1 MSSVSAL
8 PQYVAREL
16 DYPLTYTQSG
26 TGQPL
31 LLIHGSLC
39 DYRYWRW
46 QIPAFSA
53 QTHVIA
59 PSLRG
64 YWPNAFQ
71 TENTAFNVD
80 QHTRDLI
87 QFIRSRNEPMHV
99 LGHSR
104 GAHIALELA
113 CTAPELTRS
122 LILADP
128 GFRLPGDPQSH
139 SFQFEVVEKLKQGD
153 IEGALAQF
161 VDTVNAPGT
170 WRQMVSWFK
179 TMVKDNAYTLLSQIN
194 EIDLHFDLKR
204 VREIS
209 VPVLLLGGANS
220 PARYRHR
227 LDVLE
232 QLLVQARRATVPL
245 AAHGMNLANP
255 KAFNEQVLQFLTVQA
270 KTSASGT
277 T

>member
-1 MSSVSAL
+1 MPSVPDL
-8 PQYVAREL
+8 PQYIAQEL

-26 TGQPL
+26 AGQPL

-46 QIPAFSA
+46 QIPAFSN
-53 QTHVIA
+53 QVHVIA

-64 YWPNAFQ
+64 YWPNALHA
-71 TENTAFNVD
+71 ESAAFSIA

-87 QFIRSRNEPMHV
+87 DFVRSRGEPMHV

-104 GAHIALELA
+104 GAHIALALA
-113 CTAPELTRS
+113 SAVPEMTRS

-139 SFQFEVVEKLKQGD
+139 SFQFDVVEKLKRGD
-153 IEGALAQF
+153 LEGALAQF
-161 VDTVNAPGT
+161 VDTVNGPGT

-179 TMVKDNAYTLLSQIN
+179 TMVKDNAYTLLSQIH
-194 EIDLHFDLKR
+194 EVDAPFDSGCLQKIDM
-204 VREIS
+204 
-209 VPVLLLGGANS
+209 PVLLMGGANS
-220 PARYRHR
+220 PDRYRRR

-232 QLLVQARRATVPL
+232 SLLTQAHRVTVPL

-255 KAFNEQVLQFLTVQA
+255 KAFNEQVLQFLGQHTQMREA
-270 KTSASGT
+270 RAT
-277 T
+277 

>member
-1 MSSVSAL
+1 MPSAPVL
-8 PQYVAREL
+8 PQYVAHEL

-26 TGQPL
+26 KGQPL

-46 QIPAFSA
+46 QIPAFSNQA
-53 QTHVIA
+53 QVIA

-64 YWPNAFQ
+64 YWPNAFHA
-71 TENTAFNVD
+71 ENAAFSVA

-87 QFIRSRNEPMHV
+87 EFIRSRHEPMHI

-113 CTAPELTRS
+113 CAAPELTRS

-128 GFRLPGDPQSH
+128 GFSLPGHPKSH
-139 SFQFEVVEKLKQGD
+139 SFQFEVVEKLKRGD
-153 IEGALAQF
+153 LEGALTQF
-161 VDTVNAPGT
+161 IDTVNGSGT
-170 WRQMVSWFK
+170 WRQMVGWFK

-194 EIDLHFDLKR
+194 EVDAHFDLSRLQK
-204 VREIS
+204 IDM
-209 VPVLLLGGANS
+209 PVFLLGGANS
-220 PARYRHR
+220 PDRYRHR

-232 QLLVQARRATVPL
+232 RLLPQARRVTVPL

-255 KAFNEQVLQFLTVQA
+255 RAFNEQVLQFLAQLAQTCG
-270 KTSASGT
+270 AST

>member
-1 MSSVSAL
+1 MPSAPVL
-8 PQYVAREL
+8 PQYVAHEL
-16 DYPLTYTQSG
+16 NYPLTYTQSG
-26 TGQPL
+26 KGQPL

-46 QIPAFSA
+46 QIPALSN
-53 QTHVIA
+53 HVQVVA

-64 YWPNAFQ
+64 YWPNALN
-71 TENTAFNVD
+71 TESATFSVA

-87 QFIRSRNEPMHV
+87 EFVRSRHEPMHV

-113 CTAPELTRS
+113 CAVPELTRS

-128 GFRLPGDPQSH
+128 GFGLIGDPKSH
-139 SFQFEVVEKLKQGD
+139 SFQFEVVAKLRRGD
-153 IEGALAQF
+153 LEGALTQF
-161 VDTVNAPGT
+161 IDSVNGVGT
-170 WRQMVSWFK
+170 WRQMVGWFK

-194 EIDLHFDLKR
+194 EIDAHFDLNRLHK
-204 VREIS
+204 IDM
-209 VPVLLLGGANS
+209 PVLLLGGANS
-220 PARYRHR
+220 PERYRRR
-227 LDVLE
+227 LDALERVLS
-232 QLLVQARRATVPL
+232 QARRITVPL

-255 KAFNEQVLQFLTVQA
+255 KFFNEQVLLFLAQRA
-270 KTSASGT
+270 QLSIAGT

>member
-1 MSSVSAL
+1 MPSAPVL
-8 PQYVAREL
+8 PQYIAQGL

-26 TGQPL
+26 AGQPL

-46 QIPAFSA
+46 QIPAFSN
-53 QTHVIA
+53 QVHVIA

-71 TENTAFNVD
+71 TESAAFSVA

-87 QFIRSRNEPMHV
+87 NFVRSRREPMHV

-113 CTAPELTRS
+113 CAVPELTRS

-128 GFRLPGDPQSH
+128 GFSLPGHPKSH
-139 SFQFEVVEKLKQGD
+139 SFQFEVVEKLKRGD
-153 IEGALAQF
+153 LEGALTQF
-161 VDTVNAPGT
+161 IDTVNGPGT

-194 EIDLHFDLKR
+194 EVDAYFDLSCLQK
-204 VREIS
+204 IDM
-209 VPVLLLGGANS
+209 PVLLLGGANS
-220 PARYRHR
+220 PDRYRRR

-232 QLLVQARRATVPL
+232 ELLTQAQRVTVPL

-255 KAFNEQVLQFLTVQA
+255 RAFNEQVLLFLVQHA
-270 KTSASGT
+270 QMRDAST